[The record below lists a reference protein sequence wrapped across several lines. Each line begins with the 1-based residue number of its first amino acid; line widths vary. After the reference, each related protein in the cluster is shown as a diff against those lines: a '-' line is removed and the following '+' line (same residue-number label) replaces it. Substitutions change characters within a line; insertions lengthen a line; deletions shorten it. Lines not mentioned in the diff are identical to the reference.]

1 MDTLSPAVAALAGLV
16 LGCALAWTLLRART
30 AAASAVLEERL
41 RAAERRAEEL
51 KTSAAERERHAE
63 SLRAESVRL
72 TAALAEL
79 RARGEEERRSWA
91 EQRAALEAGE
101 RRLAESFRALSADA
115 LQGNS
120 RAFLDLA
127 TTALGEVQERA
138 RGDLQR
144 REEAIDATVR
154 PLRESLHQVTERIRE
169 IERERAGAYA
179 SLTEQVRA
187 LALSQGE
194 LQRQTGNLVTALRA
208 PQVRGR
214 WGEIQ
219 LRRVVELAGMTEHCD
234 YVAQATA
241 FGAGGRQR
249 PDVVVRLP
257 NRKHVVVD
265 AKAPLHSYLLALEA
279 GDEGARAGHL
289 RDHARQVRTHLQKL
303 GAKSYWEQFDPSPEF
318 VVLFLPGETFFSAAL
333 EQDPSLIEAGVEQ
346 GVILATP
353 TTLIALLRAVAYGW
367 RQERLAENAQRISE
381 LGRELHGRVR
391 VMAGHFDDLRRSL
404 DRSVGSYN
412 RAAAS
417 LESRVLV
424 SARRFRDLG
433 AADGG
438 EIEPQQQIEVVGRIF
453 GAAELAAVQE
463 RESADRRR
471 YGTEVRECETT

>member
-1 MDTLSPAVAALAGLV
+1 MDTLVPLSAAFVGLA
-16 LGCALAWTLLRART
+16 LGCALAWLLLRART

-41 RAAERRAEEL
+41 RAAERRAAEAQG
-51 KTSAAERERHAE
+51 AASERERQVE
-63 SLRAESVRL
+63 VLRAEATRL
-72 TAALAEL
+72 QAALAEA
-79 RARGEEERRSWA
+79 RARGEEERRARA
-91 EQRAALEAGE
+91 EGE
-101 RRLAESFRALSADA
+101 RRMAESFRALSADA

-127 TTALGEVQERA
+127 TAALGEFQERA

-144 REEAIDATVR
+144 REEGIDAVVK
-154 PLRESLHQVTERIRE
+154 PLRESLDRVTERIRD

-219 LRRVVELAGMTEHCD
+219 LRRVVEMAGMTEHCD
-234 YVAQATA
+234 YQEQATA
-241 FGAGGRQR
+241 WTEGGRQR
-249 PDVVVRLP
+249 PDLLVRLP

-265 AKAPLHSYLLALEA
+265 AKAPLHAYLLALEA
-279 GDEGARAGHL
+279 GDEAARAAHL
-289 RDHARQVRTHLQKL
+289 RDHARQVRAHLQKL

-404 DRSVGSYN
+404 DRSVSSYN

-433 AADGG
+433 AADGD

-453 GAAELAAVQE
+453 GAAELTAVQE
-463 RESADRRR
+463 RESAD
-471 YGTEVRECETT
+471 

>member
-1 MDTLSPAVAALAGLV
+1 MDTLVPLLSALAGLA
-16 LGCALAWTLLRART
+16 LGCALAWLLLRART

-41 RAAERRAEEL
+41 RAAERRAGEAQAVA
-51 KTSAAERERHAE
+51 SERERQVE
-63 SLRAESVRL
+63 VLRAEATRL
-72 TAALAEL
+72 QAALAEA
-79 RARGEEERRSWA
+79 RARGEEERRARA
-91 EQRAALEAGE
+91 EGE
-101 RRLAESFRALSADA
+101 RRMAESFRALSADA

-127 TTALGEVQERA
+127 TTALGEFQERA

-144 REEAIDATVR
+144 REEGIDAVVR
-154 PLRESLHQVTERIRE
+154 PLRESLDRVTERIRD

-219 LRRVVELAGMTEHCD
+219 LRRVVEMAGMTEHCD
-234 YVAQATA
+234 YQEQATA
-241 FGAGGRQR
+241 WTEGGRQR
-249 PDVVVRLP
+249 PDLLVRLP

-265 AKAPLHSYLLALEA
+265 AKAPLHAYLLALEA
-279 GDEGARAGHL
+279 GDEAARAAHL
-289 RDHARQVRTHLQKL
+289 RDHARQVRAHLQKL

-367 RQERLAENAQRISE
+367 RQESLAENAQRISE

-404 DRSVGSYN
+404 DRSVSSYN

-433 AADGG
+433 AADGD
-438 EIEPQQQIEVVGRIF
+438 EIELPQQIDVVGRIF
-453 GAAELAAVQE
+453 GAAELTAVQE
-463 RESADRRR
+463 RERAD
-471 YGTEVRECETT
+471 

>member
-1 MDTLSPAVAALAGLV
+1 MDMLSPAVAALAGLV
-16 LGCALAWTLLRART
+16 LGCALAWVLLRART

-51 KTSAAERERHAE
+51 KTAASERDRQAE
-63 SLRAESVRL
+63 SLRAEGVRL

-91 EQRAALEAGE
+91 EQRAALEASE

-127 TTALGEVQERA
+127 TTALGEFQERA

-144 REEAIDATVR
+144 REESIDAVVR

-234 YVAQATA
+234 YVEQAVA
-241 FGAGGRQR
+241 LAESGRQR
-249 PDVVVRLP
+249 PDLVVRLP

-279 GDEGARAGHL
+279 GDEAARAGHL

-433 AADGG
+433 AADGD

-453 GAAELAAVQE
+453 GAAELTAVQE
-463 RESADRRR
+463 RESAD
-471 YGTEVRECETT
+471 

>member
-1 MDTLSPAVAALAGLV
+1 MSLPQRLAGV
-16 LGCALAWTLLRART
+16 ASKLG
-30 AAASAVLEERL
+30 
-41 RAAERRAEEL
+41 
-51 KTSAAERERHAE
+51 RE
-63 SLRAESVRL
+63 V
-72 TAALAEL
+72 AEL

-91 EQRAALEAGE
+91 EQRATLEAAE

-120 RAFLDLA
+120 RAFLELA
-127 TTALGEVQERA
+127 AASLGEHQERA
-138 RGDLQR
+138 RGDLLR
-144 REEAIDATVR
+144 REESIDAVVK
-154 PLRESLHQVTERIRE
+154 PLRESLDRVTERIRE
-169 IERERAGAYA
+169 IERERTGAYA

-234 YVAQATA
+234 YVEQATA
-241 FGAGGRQR
+241 FGESGRQR
-249 PDVVVRLP
+249 PDLVVRLP

-265 AKAPLHSYLLALEA
+265 AKAPLHGYLLALEA
-279 GDEGARAGHL
+279 GDEAARAGHL
-289 RDHARQVRTHLQKL
+289 RDHARQVRAHLQKL

-367 RQERLAENAQRISE
+367 RQETLAENAQRISE

-404 DRSVGSYN
+404 DRSVSSYN

-433 AADGG
+433 AADGD

-453 GAAELAAVQE
+453 GAAELTAVQE
-463 RESADRRR
+463 RESAD
-471 YGTEVRECETT
+471 

>member
-1 MDTLSPAVAALAGLV
+1 MDTLVPLLAGIAGLA
-16 LGCALAWTLLRART
+16 LGCALAWLLLRTRT

-41 RAAERRAEEL
+41 RAAEHRAAEL
-51 KTSAAERERHAE
+51 HAAASERERQVE
-63 SLRAESVRL
+63 SLRAETARL
-72 TAALAEL
+72 GAALAEA
-79 RARGEEERRSWA
+79 RARGEEERRAWA
-91 EQRAALEAGE
+91 EQE
-101 RRLAESFRALSADA
+101 RRLGESFRALSADA

-127 TTALGEVQERA
+127 TTALGEFQERA

-144 REEAIDATVR
+144 REESIDAVVK
-154 PLRESLHQVTERIRE
+154 PLRESLDRVTERIRD

-234 YVAQATA
+234 YLEQATA
-241 FGAGGRQR
+241 WTEGGRQR
-249 PDVVVRLP
+249 PDLLVRLP

-265 AKAPLHSYLLALEA
+265 AKAPLHGYLLALEA
-279 GDEGARAGHL
+279 GDETARAAHL

-303 GAKSYWEQFDPSPEF
+303 GARSYWEQFDPSPEF

-367 RQERLAENAQRISE
+367 RQERLAENAQRISD

-404 DRSVGSYN
+404 DRSVSSYN

-433 AADGG
+433 AADGE

-453 GAAELAAVQE
+453 GAGELKC
-463 RESADRRR
+463 ESA
-471 YGTEVRECETT
+471 